1 MEKLFIDKSLTNQL
15 LDWILDEG
23 NRKLMPLGNNYTV
36 DEIIEKS
43 KNDPNFDPNEKETDT
58 FRGARIFKEDYDKLR
73 YAGVDVDSLDEIQQ
87 IILNHYELDKDT
99 PQDDEFGFLFTYQEE
114 GKEVAPHRDAN
125 REGKINVRFNLL
137 LKMPPKGG
145 LPIIKDKVLEVEE
158 NEVYMILAGLH
169 KHGTTKITK
178 KGQRVLLSI
187 GCFVD
192 ESIVKEKG
200 WLHPDCKAVEENPMW
215 NRQSNYDEDK
225 FYPYANQQER
235 SLMKNATLEDV
246 ITDEERFKMYD
257 ILWNEGGKYTQE
269 EIQEVRYK
277 LGFDH
282 PPVNEEN
289 EEHIS

>member
-1 MEKLFIDKSLTNQL
+1 MEKLFIEKNLTEQL
-15 LDWILDEG
+15 LGFILDED

-36 DEIIEKS
+36 EEIIEKS
-43 KNDPNFDPNEKETDT
+43 NNDPNFDPNEKETDT

-87 IILNHYELDKDT
+87 IVLNHYGLDKDT

-114 GKEVAPHRDAN
+114 GKEVTPHRDAN
-125 REGKINVRFNLL
+125 RKGKINVRFNLL
-137 LKMPPKGG
+137 LKKPPEGG
-145 LPIIKDKVLEVEE
+145 LPIIKGKVLEVEE

-169 KHGTTKITK
+169 KHGTTTITK
-178 KGQRVLLSI
+178 EGQRVLLSI

-192 ESIVKEKG
+192 EDIVKEKG
-200 WLHPDCKAVEENPMW
+200 WMHPDCKAIEENPMW

-235 SLMKNATLEDV
+235 SLMKNTTLEDI
-246 ITDEERFKMYD
+246 ITDEEYFELID
-257 ILWNEGGKYTQE
+257 ILWNEGGKHTQE

-282 PPVNEEN
+282 PSVNEEN